1 MTPIEILTA
10 IVLTLISALVVFV
23 IVYIGRITRSIQHMQ
38 VDISNL
44 ADRLEPLLTSLN
56 DLTLKLNELGDEAK
70 NQLDVTKG
78 LVFSVR
84 NRVEDILAFEE
95 KIRTGIDGPISGILN
110 QIKAVSNGVNTF
122 LSYLKK

>member
-44 ADRLEPLLTSLN
+44 SDRLEPLLTSLN